1 MQGTPAGLP
10 LGIPGMGEL
19 IEGAVQQAAQA
30 ERHTGVSVIIVI
42 ADIVE
47 IATVCIGDGLYAFHA
62 QLIEGLQTS
71 GIRDDLRYSA

>member
-1 MQGTPAGLP
+1 
-10 LGIPGMGEL
+10 MGEL

-47 IATVCIGDGLYAFHA
+47 IVEIAAVCKGMASTLFHA
-62 QLIEGLQTS
+62 QLIKGL
-71 GIRDDLRYSA
+71 